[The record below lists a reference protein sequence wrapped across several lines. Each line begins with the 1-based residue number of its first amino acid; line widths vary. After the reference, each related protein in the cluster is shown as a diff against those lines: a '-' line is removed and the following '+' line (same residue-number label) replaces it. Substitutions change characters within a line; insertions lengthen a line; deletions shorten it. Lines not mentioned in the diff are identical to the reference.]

1 MNTKNRYIVYN
12 VSDELFFSDVGPHV
26 EYLDSKLKGWLTYKF
41 KGKAARILFKQG
53 EARSGGSWSEKV
65 TCELAELLDLP
76 HASYELA
83 YLSKD
88 DPCVI
93 SLNFLEEGDEL
104 KLGNELIEGFDKDQ
118 RFKNTKHTLDAM
130 LNAMQQN
137 KVQLPMNIL
146 ERDHIVTQASD
157 LLIGYLCFDAWI
169 GNTDRNAENWGVI
182 IKSNNTNVLA
192 PTFDHASSLGRNE
205 SDEKRMEKL
214 KTKDSGCNVQKYVR
228 GAMVPIYDNDG
239 NQLNTISL
247 IKECRKYNQQVTDFW
262 IEEIIKIM
270 NQDQRIKE
278 ILNLMP
284 EDFISEPAKKFA
296 IAFLKES
303 TEQLRGLK
311 MTKQIYLAWQEQSNK
326 RWHVIGQL
334 LHNNK
339 EYEFRYTNGVKSI
352 PSFSV
357 LPNMPEHDKVYRSP
371 SLFSLFKNRLM
382 PKSRPEY
389 HDYMGWL
396 GFNGE
401 NSTTNDL
408 DVLAISGGERETDF
422 FRIIPV
428 PAINSVGDYSF
439 KFFVDG
445 LNLLDFNSK
454 KRVLGLKK
462 GDRLYLNHDFQNK
475 VDRLAL
481 LLRTD
486 DPPCLVG
493 YTPGYFTKVI
503 HQIKNENDDLLETI
517 RINVLQVN
525 KDAPIQMRLLCE
537 LSSPLLNK
545 AWEEYEDEFKLVS
558 L

>member
-1 MNTKNRYIVYN
+1 MYLNQCRYIVYN
-12 VSDELFFSDVGPHV
+12 VNVSDALSSGAV
-26 EYLDSKLKGWLTYKF
+26 EYLGSKRKGWLTYRF

-53 EARSGGSWSEKV
+53 RARSGENWAEKV
-65 TCELAELLDLP
+65 TCELAKLLELP

-205 SDEKRMEKL
+205 SDEKRIERL
-214 KTKDSGCNVQKYVR
+214 KTKDRGCNVQKYVR

-284 EDFISEPAKKFA
+284 EDFISEPAKEFA
-296 IAFLKES
+296 MAILKES
-303 TEQLRGLK
+303 TEQLRG
-311 MTKQIYLAWQEQSNK
+311 
-326 RWHVIGQL
+326 
-334 LHNNK
+334 
-339 EYEFRYTNGVKSI
+339 
-352 PSFSV
+352 
-357 LPNMPEHDKVYRSP
+357 
-371 SLFSLFKNRLM
+371 
-382 PKSRPEY
+382 
-389 HDYMGWL
+389 
-396 GFNGE
+396 
-401 NSTTNDL
+401 
-408 DVLAISGGERETDF
+408 
-422 FRIIPV
+422 
-428 PAINSVGDYSF
+428 
-439 KFFVDG
+439 
-445 LNLLDFNSK
+445 
-454 KRVLGLKK
+454 
-462 GDRLYLNHDFQNK
+462 
-475 VDRLAL
+475 
-481 LLRTD
+481 
-486 DPPCLVG
+486 C
-493 YTPGYFTKVI
+493 
-503 HQIKNENDDLLETI
+503 
-517 RINVLQVN
+517 
-525 KDAPIQMRLLCE
+525 
-537 LSSPLLNK
+537 
-545 AWEEYEDEFKLVS
+545 
-558 L
+558 